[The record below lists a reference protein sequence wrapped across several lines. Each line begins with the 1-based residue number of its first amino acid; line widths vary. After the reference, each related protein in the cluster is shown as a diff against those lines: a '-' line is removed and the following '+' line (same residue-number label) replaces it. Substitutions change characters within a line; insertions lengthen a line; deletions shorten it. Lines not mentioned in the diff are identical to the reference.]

1 MYVGVSGAFS
11 GADFLEAM
19 VLEPMMPQPTML
31 RKAVLIP
38 VPGDQSWGLNLTDE
52 DWVFEQAAVI
62 KVLKCCYHAAHGS
75 IPGYRTL

>member
-62 KVLKCCYHAAHGS
+62 KVL
-75 IPGYRTL
+75 

>member
-38 VPGDQSWGLNLTDE
+38 GDE
-52 DWVFEQAAVI
+52 
-62 KVLKCCYHAAHGS
+62 
-75 IPGYRTL
+75 TLLMKTGCSSKPL